1 MTKRIGF
8 LSGITLALALASP
21 VVAGQ
26 PANHACLGQTIKSAA
41 AARADFGA
49 FVAAGARDTR
59 GVGDEVQSI
68 LAGQIPDEAFPNACN
83 D

>member
-8 LSGITLALALASP
+8 LSGITLALALATP

-26 PANHACLGQTIKSAA
+26 PANHACFGETVKAA
-41 AARADFGA
+41 AQAGPDFGA
-49 FVAAGARDTR
+49 FVASVARDTR
-59 GVGDEVQSI
+59 GTGDEVQGTQ
-68 LAGQIPDEAFPNACN
+68 AGLFPDEAFPNTCN